1 MVCLTVIK
9 LTSSKK
15 AIQIID
21 DEGRVYQTS
30 VNSIAYL
37 LSGKAPFI
45 TTSRLPF
52 NVAPGRYKPSEV
64 WTDGGKIDP
73 KSIEQAVS
81 TKNDAQ
87 SVKATEEKKAS
98 KAYTDKIVDF

>member
-1 MVCLTVIK
+1 MTVIK

-52 NVAPGRYKPSEV
+52 NVAPGRYKPSEI
-64 WTDGGKIDP
+64 WTDGGKINP
-73 KSIEQAVS
+73 SSVIQAES
-81 TKNDAQ
+81 TKNDPA
-87 SVKATEEKKAS
+87 SVKAREEKNKN
-98 KAYTDKIVDF
+98 KAYVDKVIEF

>member
-1 MVCLTVIK
+1 MTVLK
-9 LTSSKK
+9 LTTSKK

-21 DEGRVYQTS
+21 DNGQVYQTS

-52 NVAPGRYKPSEV
+52 NVAPGRYKPSAL
-64 WTDGGKIDP
+64 WTDGGRINV
-73 KSIEQAVS
+73 KSIEQATS

-87 SVKATEEKKAS
+87 SVQVLEEKKKD
-98 KAYTDKIVDF
+98 KAYEDRVIEF